1 MKDIVGVTL
10 LGDDDLEF
18 EFEIDSSEWPTLKKF
33 RDAYEAAFKKARK
46 GYYPTLIMGSQRE
59 GAEITRKEDEARRK
73 EAEEARKAAEE
84 ARLADVRENGA
95 FAMAYKK
102 AMERKNNGRN

>member
-46 GYYPTLIMGSQRE
+46 GYYPTLIIGSQRE
-59 GAEITRKEDEARRK
+59 GAEITRKEEEAR
-73 EAEEARKAAEE
+73 RKAAEE
-84 ARLADVRENGA
+84 AHLADVRENGA